1 MTPSG
6 RARYHCP
13 VELALDTL
21 GGKWKSVLLAHL
33 KQGPLRYSELRRRV
47 PARLSDKMLTE
58 RLRDL
63 EATGLILRRPE
74 RGGRQV
80 VYALTPRGRSLRP
93 VLQALYDWGEQL
105 ARETSVII
113 EPPR

>member
-1 MTPSG
+1 VTPPA
-6 RARYHCP
+6 RQRYHCP

-33 KQGPLRYSELRRRV
+33 KQGALRYSELRRRV
-47 PARLSDKMLTE
+47 PPRLSDKMLTE

-63 EATGLILRRPE
+63 EARGLILRRPE
-74 RGGRQV
+74 RGSAHV

-105 ARETSVII
+105 ARETSVTIG
-113 EPPR
+113 